1 MKYLYVLLALA
12 IFGGLFILV
21 YYLNSKTKKPDG
33 CNELP
38 EECKQCKVSFC
49 GKKKSEEK
57 EK

>member
-1 MKYLYVLLALA
+1 MKYLYALLALA

-38 EECKQCKVSFC
+38 EECKQCKVSF
-49 GKKKSEEK
+49 
-57 EK
+57 